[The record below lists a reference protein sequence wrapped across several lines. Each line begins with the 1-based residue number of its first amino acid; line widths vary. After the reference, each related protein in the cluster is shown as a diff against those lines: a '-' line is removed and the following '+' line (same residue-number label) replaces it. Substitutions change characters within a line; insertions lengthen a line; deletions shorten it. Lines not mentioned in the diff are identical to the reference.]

1 MKVVIQRVTSCF
13 VSINGNIKSK
23 IGKGLLVLASFEDAD
38 NKEDIEWMSRKV
50 SRLRIFNDKNGLMNI
65 SVKDINGE
73 IIIVSQFTLYASTKK
88 GNRPSFIG
96 AAKPVISIPLYEL
109 FVEQLEKDLCKTV
122 ETGKFGANMQISIV
136 NDGPVTIIIDSKNK
150 I

>member
-50 SRLRIFNDKNGLMNI
+50 SRL
-65 SVKDINGE
+65 
-73 IIIVSQFTLYASTKK
+73 YAICKHKK
-88 GNRPSFIG
+88 R
-96 AAKPVISIPLYEL
+96 K
-109 FVEQLEKDLCKTV
+109 
-122 ETGKFGANMQISIV
+122 
-136 NDGPVTIIIDSKNK
+136 
-150 I
+150 